1 MMPHIKRSLGHK
13 NILILAI
20 AYSIAITI
28 VFFIPTGILVSDET
42 LSKFKIPYIDKWV
55 HGVLFFGLTCF
66 WQLYIYIKGIG
77 NKRTINTKLLFAVIL
92 SYGIVIEV
100 LQGLLTVSRSADI
113 YDVLADVV
121 GSLLAILIFK
131 FFKKYIST

>member
-13 NILILAI
+13 NILIIAI

-28 VFFIPTGILVSDET
+28 VFFIPAGMLVSEET
-42 LSKFKIPYIDKWV
+42 FSKCKIPYLDKWV
-55 HGVLFFGLTCF
+55 HGILFFGLTCF

-77 NKRTINTKLLFAVIL
+77 NKRTINTRLLFTVIL
-92 SYGIVIEV
+92 SYGIIIEV
-100 LQGLLTVSRSADI
+100 FQGLLTVSRSADI

-121 GSLLAILIFK
+121 GSLLAILIFI
-131 FFKKYIST
+131 FFKNYIRT